1 MTQQEI
7 FLKTV
12 FCCMACDGDIAPEEV
27 DFIRNNCTSNQLFRN
42 LDVENLLT
50 NWLNKINNDGR
61 KFLYNYL
68 KELEAFSMTKDNL
81 LLLLEL
87 AMQTIEADNIIE
99 YSEVAFFKQIR
110 KRISLS
116 DEDIIE
122 KHPIWEEFLL
132 SDINTS
138 DEIMWDTNTHFSKN
152 VFDNL
157 KTTLHFKEGL

>member
-27 DFIRNNCTSNQLFRN
+27 DFIRNNCTSNQLFSN

-99 YSEVAFFKQIR
+99 YSEVAFFNKY
-110 KRISLS
+110 
-116 DEDIIE
+116 E
-122 KHPIWEEFLL
+122 
-132 SDINTS
+132 
-138 DEIMWDTNTHFSKN
+138 N
-152 VFDNL
+152 VFL
-157 KTTLHFKEGL
+157 YQMKTS

>member
-87 AMQTIEADNIIE
+87 AMQTIEADNIIK

-110 KRISLS
+110 KRISL
-116 DEDIIE
+116 
-122 KHPIWEEFLL
+122 
-132 SDINTS
+132 
-138 DEIMWDTNTHFSKN
+138 
-152 VFDNL
+152 L
-157 KTTLHFKEGL
+157 KFPTPNKEGGK